1 VAFLPE
7 VPHTPKTGTS
17 GAIILAF
24 WDGTAYRTLVHEFG
38 SKQLETIK
46 VLLEIVT
53 QHASREEAVGAAFA
67 LVEAVVTASW
77 GQTVPPS
84 ITTVGTKKGA
94 KGRKKG

>member
-1 VAFLPE
+1 

-24 WDGTAYRTLVHEFG
+24 WDGTTCRTLVHEFG
-38 SKQLETIK
+38 NKQLETIK

-53 QHASREEAVGAAFA
+53 QHASGEEAVGAAFT